1 VLAQRSQD
9 ARQFYCAAQL
19 VAEILDMLLVSALTA
34 QEQRVNAFLQ
44 SVAQGKKD
52 KGQQGDHQP
61 DEPGIV
67 CSDAP
72 AEDQAQSANQ
82 QNVAGHHE
90 EGQHGVE
97 DAAPEQVLRPQ
108 PSRAQTV
115 RHPIEELAEALGLGH
130 GSKSPAQSNSCKSLQ
145 DFVEAA
151 PTPPKDGHG
160 SPSRKNF
167 HHRLALM
174 QEV

>member
-1 VLAQRSQD
+1 MLAQRSQD

-72 AEDQAQSANQ
+72 AEDQAQSADQ
-82 QNVAGHHE
+82 QSITGHHE
-90 EGQHGVE
+90 DGQQNIKNT
-97 DAAPEQVLRPQ
+97 APEQVICPQ

-115 RHPIEELAEALGLGH
+115 RHPIEELAGALGLGH
-130 GSKSPAQSNSCKSLQ
+130 GSKSPAQ
-145 DFVEAA
+145 
-151 PTPPKDGHG
+151 
-160 SPSRKNF
+160 
-167 HHRLALM
+167 
-174 QEV
+174 